1 MGKDHHLPSPL
12 KTTERGLHVR
22 GAKYPVGSP
31 ACHPIVFHMH
41 LPFGEYMTF
50 RSVLV
55 LPVLNTDNTQR
66 EENRNRK
73 KTVLD

>member
-1 MGKDHHLPSPL
+1 MFAAQS
-12 KTTERGLHVR
+12 T
-22 GAKYPVGSP
+22 GSP
-31 ACHPIVFHMH
+31 ACHPIVFQMH

-50 RSVLV
+50 RSVFV
-55 LPVLNTDNTQR
+55 FPVLNTDNTQR